1 MKPFLLLDNYDSFT
15 YNLHD
20 YIRQCNIGC
29 EVVRND
35 KIKIEE
41 VENYSAIILS
51 PGPGRPN
58 TAGKMMSI
66 IERYHTEKP
75 ILGVCLG
82 HQAIGEYFGAKLHK
96 ATKIYHGITSF
107 IHHNHSPLFH
117 HIPDVVEVMRY
128 HSLIL
133 HDLKHPLRTTAQTN
147 DGEIMALEHEYL
159 PIFGVQFHPESIL
172 TQDGLQ
178 IIQNF
183 VALVKKN

>member
-1 MKPFLLLDNYDSFT
+1 
-15 YNLHD
+15 
-20 YIRQCNIGC
+20 
-29 EVVRND
+29 
-35 KIKIEE
+35 
-41 VENYSAIILS
+41 
-51 PGPGRPN
+51 
-58 TAGKMMSI
+58 
-66 IERYHTEKP
+66 
-75 ILGVCLG
+75 
-82 HQAIGEYFGAKLHK
+82 
-96 ATKIYHGITSF
+96 
-107 IHHNHSPLFH
+107 
-117 HIPDVVEVMRY
+117 MRY